1 MSIARFFFRAV
12 RPAIGLRNS
21 SNGISQLF
29 EESEFKESEFNQ
41 PPQERPVF
49 QDDMRDMRG
58 GSHSDNQGRAFPQS
72 QRRMNKGV
80 NRVELLGGV
89 AGDPVYKV
97 TQRGSEFASFNLYTN
112 VDRKLGSGNIVTN
125 TEVHNV
131 VAFGG
136 LAKYIQQ
143 NLHRG
148 SRVYLTGRLHYTG
161 GMLLADGTRTPR
173 MASINAEN
181 IYPLARGVRR
191 DAAAAQETYQ
201 QAEEEV

>member
-1 MSIARFFFRAV
+1 MSIV
-12 RPAIGLRNS
+12 RIFSRSIRPIMGLRQAS
-21 SNGISQLF
+21 TDISQLF
-29 EESEFKESEFNQ
+29 EQSEQ
-41 PPQERPVF
+41 PKGQPVY
-49 QDDMRDMRG
+49 QDDMESNQQSG
-58 GSHSDNQGRAFPQS
+58 GYGSAYPQP
-72 QRRMNKGV
+72 QRRINKGV

-112 VDRKLGSGNIVTN
+112 VDRKLGNGNIVTN

-136 LAKYIQQ
+136 VAKYIQQ

-148 SRVYLTGRLHYTG
+148 SRVYITGRLHYNG

-173 MASINAEN
+173 MASINVEN
-181 IYPLARGVRR
+181 VYPLARSLRR
-191 DAAAAQETYQ
+191 DSATQEEYQ
-201 QAEEEV
+201 QANDTEV

>member
-1 MSIARFFFRAV
+1 MSIARIFSRSI
-12 RPAIGLRNS
+12 RPIMGLRQAS
-21 SNGISQLF
+21 TDISQLF
-29 EESEFKESEFNQ
+29 EQSEQ
-41 PPQERPVF
+41 PKGQPVY
-49 QDDMRDMRG
+49 QDDVESNQQSG
-58 GSHSDNQGRAFPQS
+58 GYGSAYPQP
-72 QRRMNKGV
+72 QRRINKGV

-112 VDRKLGSGNIVTN
+112 VDRKLGNGNIVTN

-136 LAKYIQQ
+136 VAKYIQQ

-148 SRVYLTGRLHYTG
+148 SRVYITGRLHYNG

-173 MASINAEN
+173 MASINVEN
-181 IYPLARGVRR
+181 VYPLARSLRR
-191 DAAAAQETYQ
+191 DSATQEEYQ
-201 QAEEEV
+201 QANDTEV

>member
-1 MSIARFFFRAV
+1 MSIARIFSRSI
-12 RPAIGLRNS
+12 RPIMGLRQAS
-21 SNGISQLF
+21 TDISQLF
-29 EESEFKESEFNQ
+29 EQSEQ
-41 PPQERPVF
+41 PKGQPVY
-49 QDDMRDMRG
+49 QDDMESNQQSG
-58 GSHSDNQGRAFPQS
+58 GYGSAYPQP

-112 VDRKLGSGNIVTN
+112 VDRKLGNGNIVTN

-136 LAKYIQQ
+136 VAKYIQQ

-148 SRVYLTGRLHYTG
+148 SRVYITGRLHYNG

-173 MASINAEN
+173 MASINVEN
-181 IYPLARGVRR
+181 VYPLARSLRR
-191 DAAAAQETYQ
+191 DSATQEEYQ
-201 QAEEEV
+201 QANDTEV

>member
-1 MSIARFFFRAV
+1 MSIARIFSRSI
-12 RPAIGLRNS
+12 RPIMGLRQAS
-21 SNGISQLF
+21 TDISQLF
-29 EESEFKESEFNQ
+29 EQSEQ
-41 PPQERPVF
+41 PKGQPVY
-49 QDDMRDMRG
+49 QDDMESNQQSG
-58 GSHSDNQGRAFPQS
+58 GYGSAYPQP

-112 VDRKLGSGNIVTN
+112 VDRKLANGNIVTN

-136 LAKYIQQ
+136 VAKYIQQ

-148 SRVYLTGRLHYTG
+148 SRVYITGRLHYNG

-173 MASINAEN
+173 MASINVEN
-181 IYPLARGVRR
+181 VYPLARSIRR
-191 DAAAAQETYQ
+191 DSAAQEEYQ
-201 QAEEEV
+201 QANDTEV